1 MTASLTENEQWKIFA
16 KCLTPLQNCYFLY
29 LMDWIYCVTII
40 QLSVNRQSFHQVFH
54 KKNVVKLEND
64 CNVCALRES
73 VNGVAGT
80 SPATPTMRS
89 WDRNFFG
96 LVVTMFYNNT
106 LALKSVET
114 L

>member
-1 MTASLTENEQWKIFA
+1 
-16 KCLTPLQNCYFLY
+16 
-29 LMDWIYCVTII
+29 MDWIYCVTII

-73 VNGVAGT
+73 VNGVSGT
-80 SPATPTMRS
+80 SLVTPTMRS
-89 WDRNFFG
+89 WGRNFLS

-106 LALKSVET
+106 LEIRENFVIGQFYECSYLFVFCTPLSFFSF
-114 L
+114 LHYL